1 MMFLTLA
8 LSVMAMGSAMAN
20 DSAMDKNHK
29 PNKVKIEINHNCCG
43 DHGDW
48 HYGGN
53 KHPKMHK
60 HVKSHRKV
68 YRGPKLNCP
77 ICEYKANSHRPGRP
91 HFDGS
96 ITAVALRVIE
106 AMASTVVPMV
116 VPTVDSNK
124 ILDVCFPN
132 ARG

>member
-20 DSAMDKNHK
+20 DSAMDNNYK

-48 HYGGN
+48 HNGGN

-60 HVKSHRKV
+60 SLSHK
-68 YRGPKLNCP
+68 
-77 ICEYKANSHRPGRP
+77 PGRP
-91 HFDGS
+91 HFDGKNHGG
-96 ITAVALRVIE
+96 RPE
-106 AMASTVVPMV
+106 GNRGNGFYGRPDGR
-116 VPTVDSNK
+116 PDGR
-124 ILDVCFPN
+124 PN
-132 ARG
+132 GRF

>member
-60 HVKSHRKV
+60 HVKSHRKL

-77 ICEYKANSHRPGRP
+77 ICEYKANSHGPGRP
-91 HFDGS
+91 HFDGKHHGG
-96 ITAVALRVIE
+96 RPE
-106 AMASTVVPMV
+106 GNRGNGFYGRP
-116 VPTVDSNK
+116 DGR
-124 ILDVCFPN
+124 PN
-132 ARG
+132 GRPNGRF

>member
-20 DSAMDKNHK
+20 DSAMDKNYK

-48 HYGGN
+48 HNGGN

-60 HVKSHRKV
+60 HLKSHRKFH
-68 YRGPKLNCP
+68 RGPKLNCP

-91 HFDGS
+91 HFDGKNHGG
-96 ITAVALRVIE
+96 RPE
-106 AMASTVVPMV
+106 GNRGNGFYGRPDGR
-116 VPTVDSNK
+116 PDGR
-124 ILDVCFPN
+124 PN
-132 ARG
+132 GRF